1 MKNFILILFLL
12 SSIYSFSQDNKSFK
26 QPYITFDSCK
36 DSENKK
42 ECFDDLIIERMLK
55 ASKDAVV
62 SHMEKYPDC
71 GSVSLHVSFVVGE
84 NGRPIDES
92 IKTTKNAALDV
103 NEKLDNVVKNLPD
116 ISPLRNE
123 YNYEILSYYFLFI
136 DVTIDEN
143 KELVLLEKSTE
154 PIELSENSCCVTPIY
169 KGCESSTTNKELK
182 KCFSDNI
189 SKIIGQKFNI
199 NKAFKKFDKR
209 GTFNTYILF
218 NIDKKGEVSDVL
230 AFGPSK
236 EITAEALRSFGK
248 IKPLQPGTKDG
259 EPVIVPFMLPIK
271 LKK

>member
-1 MKNFILILFLL
+1 MKNLILILFLL
-12 SSIYSFSQDNKSFK
+12 NSVLSYTQANKGFK
-26 QPYITFDSCK
+26 QPHITFDSCK
-36 DSENKK
+36 DAENIK
-42 ECFDDLIIERMLK
+42 ECFDDLIIERMLA

-71 GSVSLHVSFVVGE
+71 SSVSLHVSFVVGE

-92 IKTTKNAALDV
+92 IKTTKNAVLDV
-103 NEKLDNVVKNLPD
+103 NEKLNNVVKNLPD

-136 DVTIDEN
+136 DVTIGEN

-182 KCFSDNI
+182 NCFSDNV
-189 SKIIGQKFNI
+189 SKIIVQKFNS
-199 NKAFKKFDKR
+199 NKAFKKFDKQ

-218 NIDKKGEVSDVL
+218 NIDTNGEVIDVV
-230 AFGPSK
+230 AFGPSN
-236 EITAEALRSFGK
+236 EITAEALRAFGK

-259 EPVIVPFMLPIK
+259 VPVIVPFMLPIK
-271 LKK
+271 FKL